1 MPQYFCGCW
10 QYFIYY
16 IYISNF
22 GGNRIHLNQAILLK
36 YKSNPL
42 LPLPQ
47 SAQRFDPHVEHW
59 IQKPFIFQ
67 ERGQFLFFS
76 ILKFCNNFCF
86 IFRQLQV
93 WVVQCTMMSV
103 KIFYRLLCIHFE
115 WLTCWNDSPSS
126 SVVSKLGSS
135 SWQFDKSLMANSLRP
150 PAKFPLLR
158 SPTPTPPP
166 TWGPRSPDPRGRWWC
181 RLWSSDGKCG
191 TGLIWNA
198 ETMVACH

>member
-47 SAQRFDPHVEHW
+47 ESAQRFDPHRWALNSETIHFSGKGT
-59 IQKPFIFQ
+59 IFILFYIEIFQ
-67 ERGQFLFFS
+67 Q
-76 ILKFCNNFCF
+76 KNYV
-86 IFRQLQV
+86 FRQLQV

-150 PAKFPLLR
+150 PAKFP
-158 SPTPTPPP
+158 PPP
-166 TWGPRSPDPRGRWWC
+166 PPPPGWYD
-181 RLWSSDGKCG
+181 SSTKCDAVV
-191 TGLIWNA
+191 LI
-198 ETMVACH
+198 

>member
-47 SAQRFDPHVEHW
+47 ESAQRFDPHRWALNSETIHFSGKGT
-59 IQKPFIFQ
+59 IFILFYIEIFQ
-67 ERGQFLFFS
+67 Q
-76 ILKFCNNFCF
+76 KNYV
-86 IFRQLQV
+86 FRQLQV

-150 PAKFPLLR
+150 PAKFP
-158 SPTPTPPP
+158 PPP
-166 TWGPRSPDPRGRWWC
+166 LRRWCWF
-181 RLWSSDGKCG
+181 STESGAE
-191 TGLIWNA
+191 LIWNGDKFRVTRVFL
-198 ETMVACH
+198 EIVDFFSKYMKKIV